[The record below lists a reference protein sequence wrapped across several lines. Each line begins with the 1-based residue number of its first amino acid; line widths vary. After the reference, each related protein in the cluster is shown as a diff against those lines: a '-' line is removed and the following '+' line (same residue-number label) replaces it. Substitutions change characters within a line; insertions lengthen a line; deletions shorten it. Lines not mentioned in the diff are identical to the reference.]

1 MNETAEVLGSG
12 KIERTAK
19 VDDLVGTK
27 PDMTTASYL
36 IALQKKMERAI
47 PKYFLCLIRL
57 AMVSRDGSPM
67 KRKSAGSL
75 LGSGKTP

>member
-27 PDMTTASYL
+27 PDNKIDFT
-36 IALQKKMERAI
+36 I
-47 PKYFLCLIRL
+47 PSFAPRIVQL
-57 AMVSRDGSPM
+57 AAAKGRTV
-67 KRKSAGSL
+67 K
-75 LGSGKTP
+75 